1 MRLSKNSYISFIDPD
16 DYWTKDKLKN
26 QLEFMKTSNYGFT
39 FTDYV
44 PFFR

>member
-1 MRLSKNSYISFIDPD
+1 MTIGQ
-16 DYWTKDKLKN
+16 KDKLKN
-26 QLEFMKTSNYGFT
+26 QLEFMKISNYGFT